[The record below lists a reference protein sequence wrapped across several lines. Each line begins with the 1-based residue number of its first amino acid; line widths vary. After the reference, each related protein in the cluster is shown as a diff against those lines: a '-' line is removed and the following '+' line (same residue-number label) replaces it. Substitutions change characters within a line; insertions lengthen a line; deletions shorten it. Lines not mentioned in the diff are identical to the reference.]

1 MLLSLLFM
9 CVFSYCNEIYCSFVS
24 IVLYK
29 SSEKPLLLQGIRF
42 CLLCTAKSGNVAVFQ
57 LNIFNC
63 SEVEDLLSS
72 KK

>member
-1 MLLSLLFM
+1 MFFPIVMRFTAHLSPLF
-9 CVFSYCNEIYCSFVS
+9 YTKALKN
-24 IVLYK
+24 
-29 SSEKPLLLQGIRF
+29 PLLLQGIRF
-42 CLLCTAKSGNVAVFQ
+42 CLLCSAKSGNVAVFQ